1 MKKSPLISNPIVG
14 IVASAGGLDSFKK
27 FFSAMP
33 ADSGLAFVLVPHLDP
48 SHESMMVD
56 LLGKWT
62 PMLVIEAE
70 QGMAVL
76 SNCIYIIPPNQ
87 FLSISQGVLQLS
99 PPPEGRGWR
108 TSMDYFLRSLAQDQ
122 GELAIGIVLSGTG
135 SHGSLGIREIKH
147 SGGMVMAQ
155 KPDTAE
161 YDQMPIHAISTGVI
175 DYVLPPEQ
183 MPAALLSYL
192 KQPYLRQDSH
202 EMEIVEQETDLL
214 NRILVL
220 LQSQSKYDFC
230 QYRKPMLLRRLQR
243 RMGILQIDNLS
254 QYLEF
259 LRDHPEEATALCKDL
274 LISVTAFFRDA
285 DAYQVL
291 EQEVIPALIAKHKS
305 DLPIRVWVA
314 ACASGE
320 EAYSIAMLLI
330 EAIDNAK
337 SSIRIQIFAS
347 DIDRNAIEVAR
358 AGIYPASIAEDI
370 SPERLR
376 KFFVMLDEHHYQIN
390 KRVREIV
397 VFSLQNLIGDAPFSK
412 IDLISCRN
420 LLIYLELK
428 MQKNVITLFHFALAE
443 GGYLFLGPSET
454 IGRSID
460 LFEPISKK
468 WRLYRRLKSV
478 KRDVINIPFG
488 RSAEPDQ
495 PNVSYSAFAANPKGL
510 KEITEQ
516 LILNEYAPAA
526 ALCNQSLE
534 VLYVT
539 GPLVD
544 FLEFPRGEPTKDIL
558 AMARPGLRTKLR
570 ATCRNAIREGKAMV
584 AKDIRI
590 KRGGQYFKCTVMVRP
605 LVDTKEVAGLLLV
618 LFYESTPSHGSDPI
632 DGSAT
637 ASIGNQTAREEDSQ
651 LAQQLEIELK
661 SMSEELR
668 STIEEVESSN
678 EELKTSNEEIMS
690 VNEEF
695 QSINEELESSKE
707 ELQSLNEELTTL
719 NGQLQEKVKELKR
732 SREDLMNLM
741 TSSEIG
747 TVFLDQN
754 LHIKL
759 FTPPMRSLLNL
770 LSSDVGRPLKD
781 IAPKFVDDS
790 MLQECREVLETAK
803 PLEREVKT
811 EDLKYYLRRIL
822 PYRMTNNNINGVV
835 ITFIDLTQRRNAE
848 EVQRQTDAKHFA
860 ELYEVAERLR
870 AIHNA
875 VADAIVTIDPQGNIE
890 SSNRATEGLF
900 QYPCDELIGKNI
912 ALLMPFLEST
922 DKDEDQ
928 EASKTVADRLIRLV
942 GGHVEVQAHRR
953 DGSAFPVDLFLSR
966 LDQLGLYMGILRDIT
981 LRKQLQTQIL
991 EIATNEQT
999 RIGQELHDGTQ
1010 QELTGLTLFA
1020 GAINDILDKATQ
1032 KPGNESLEWRLRD
1045 NDFQQIKQTLAKLT
1059 SGLIETNQHI
1069 HQLSHGIMPVQ
1080 IDAEGLRSALS
1091 ELAATMNTSKVTCNF
1106 VFHGACFIRSNF
1118 VATQLYRIAQESVT
1132 NALKH
1137 GLSSNIRISL
1147 AQDSHQTI
1155 LEVSDNGIGFDMR
1168 KNTGTSEGSGLGL
1181 HIMRYRA
1188 NAIDGELHVGRNSN
1202 NGTTVR
1208 CIIPILGTTA

>member
-1 MKKSPLISNPIVG
+1 MKKSSSGSHPIVG
-14 IVASAGGLDSFKK
+14 IVASAGGLEAFKK

-56 LLGKWT
+56 LLGKLT
-62 PMLVIEAE
+62 PMLVIEAK

-76 SNCIYIIPPNQ
+76 PNCIYIIPPNY
-87 FLSISQGVLQLS
+87 FLSISQGMLQLS
-99 PPPEGRGWR
+99 PLPEDRAWR

-122 GELAIGIVLSGTG
+122 GEQAIGIVLSGTG
-135 SHGSLGIREIKH
+135 SHGSLGVREIKH

-161 YDQMPIHAISTGVI
+161 YDQMPVYAIGTGVI

-192 KQPYLRQDSH
+192 KQPYLRHDSH
-202 EMEIVEQETDLL
+202 EMGSVEQEFDLL
-214 NRILVL
+214 NQILAV
-220 LQSQSKYDFC
+220 LQSLVKYDFRS
-230 QYRKPMLLRRLQR
+230 YRKPMLHRRLQR

-259 LRDHPEEATALCKDL
+259 LRNHPEEATALCKDL
-274 LISVTAFFRDA
+274 LISVTAFFRDPE
-285 DAYQVL
+285 AYQVL
-291 EQEVIPALIAKHKS
+291 EKEVLPTLIAKHNS
-305 DLPIRVWVA
+305 NLPIRVWVA

-330 EAIDNAK
+330 EAMDFAK
-337 SSIRIQIFAS
+337 LSIKIQIFAS
-347 DIDRNAIEVAR
+347 DIDLNAIEVAR

-376 KFFVMLDEHHYQIN
+376 KFFVMLDEHHYQIH

-397 VFSLQNLIGDAPFSK
+397 VFSHQNLIGDAPFSN

-428 MQKNVITLFHFALAE
+428 MQKDVLTLFHFALAA
-443 GGYLFLGPSET
+443 GGYLLLGPSESV
-454 IGRSID
+454 GRSND

-468 WRLYRRLKSV
+468 WRLFRRLESV
-478 KRDVINIPFG
+478 KRDVINIRFG
-488 RSAEPDQ
+488 KSPEPNQ
-495 PNVSYSAFAANPKGL
+495 PSVSHSTFAPNHRGL
-510 KEITEQ
+510 REITEQ
-516 LILNEYAPAA
+516 LVLNEYAPAA

-544 FLEFPRGEPTKDIL
+544 FLEFPRGELTKDIL

-570 ATCRNAIREGKAMV
+570 ATCRNAIRDRKTMV
-584 AKDIRI
+584 GKDIRI
-590 KRGGQYFKCTVMVRP
+590 KRGGKYFRCTVMVRP

-618 LFYESTPSHGSDPI
+618 LFYESKPSHDADPI
-632 DGSAT
+632 DGLAT
-637 ASIGNQTAREEDSQ
+637 ASIGDQTALEDDSQ

-668 STIEEVESSN
+668 STIEEVQSSN

-695 QSINEELESSKE
+695 QSVNEELETSKE

-741 TSSEIG
+741 SSSEIA
-747 TVFLDQN
+747 TVFLDEN

-770 LSSDVGRPLKD
+770 LSTDVGRPLKD

-790 MLQECREVLETAK
+790 MLQECREVLKTDK
-803 PLEREVKT
+803 PLEREIKT

-822 PYRMTNNNINGVV
+822 PYRKTDNNINGVV
-835 ITFIDLTQRRNAE
+835 ITFIDLTQRRNSE
-848 EVQRQTDAKHFA
+848 EVQRQTDARHFA
-860 ELYEVAERLR
+860 EVFEGAERLR

-875 VADAIVTIDPQGNIE
+875 VADAIITIDLQGNIE
-890 SSNRATEGLF
+890 SINRATEGLF
-900 QYPCDELIGKNI
+900 QYPCEELIGKNI
-912 ALLMPFLEST
+912 ALLMPFLVST
-922 DKDEDQ
+922 DKDEDR

-942 GGHVEVQAHRR
+942 GGHLEVQAHRR
-953 DGSAFPVDLFLSR
+953 DGSTFPVDLFLSR

-991 EIATNEQT
+991 EIATSEQT

-1020 GAINDILDKATQ
+1020 GAVNDILDKAIQ
-1032 KPGNESLEWRLRD
+1032 KSGNDSVEWHLR
-1045 NDFQQIKQTLAKLT
+1045 NSDFQQIRQTLARLI

-1069 HQLSHGIMPVQ
+1069 HKLSHGIMPVQ
-1080 IDAEGLRSALS
+1080 IDAEGLRSALA
-1091 ELAATMNTSKVTCNF
+1091 ELAATMNTSKVTCTF
-1106 VFHGACFIRSNF
+1106 DFHGSCIIRSNF

-1137 GLSSNIRISL
+1137 GFSSDIRISL

-1155 LEVSDNGIGFDMR
+1155 LEISDNGIGFDMQE
-1168 KNTGTSEGSGLGL
+1168 NTGLSQGSGIGL
-1181 HIMRYRA
+1181 PIMRYRA
-1188 NAIDGELHVGRNSN
+1188 NAIDGELRVGRNSK

-1208 CIIPILGTTA
+1208 CIIPILGTTS